1 MDSLSSVL
9 EHRSASNIVVPS
21 LPHARKL
28 WEGGKVFLS
37 FVFEQLGVRIKIS
50 LEKKTLNIGHKKITI
65 TLSLTTVAL
74 TVVHAEK
81 HEKKSARTIT
91 METI

>member
-50 LEKKTLNIGHKKITI
+50 LEKKTLNIGHKKNNYYTQSNHSC
-65 TLSLTTVAL
+65 TNCGP
-74 TVVHAEK
+74 
-81 HEKKSARTIT
+81 R
-91 METI
+91 